1 MIVHI
6 PKTERDV
13 LEQIVPLFDG
23 VPFTVLGPAIT
34 KLLAFTIITA
44 HDLRPEGDIWK
55 VFNGSME
62 GIRRMIE
69 AHLADQADTPKRKPK
84 STN

>member
-13 LEQIVPLFDG
+13 LEQIMPLFEG
-23 VPFTVLGPAIT
+23 VPVAVLGPAIT

-44 HDLRPEGDIWK
+44 HDSYPEGDVWK

-62 GIRRMIE
+62 MIRSIIE
-69 AHLADQADTPKRKPK
+69 NHLEQEADKP
-84 STN
+84 NVN